1 MPRARNSAEQAKA
14 TEENFLKN
22 IQRLQIEKGN
32 AYAKDLAEVM
42 NIGLTTAYLTIARLA
57 EQGLVYPLETNRGG
71 RKSNKQP
78 VLLTTAGEKIA
89 REIFN
94 RHQTI
99 QQWLIRLGTP
109 KDEADAEACYLEH
122 GITERTMELLK
133 RHVEMANRIRGE
145 YAKAPEVMKEIAQM
159 MRHVEH
165 EQKSSELTVG
175 EEMQIAVEQAGGIEG
190 IKTKSELVEQAGGEQ
205 RLDSILKLVEYLGGY
220 ESLYEK
226 RKDIEIIMQLA
237 KRSGGAHAL
246 KKTLDT
252 LEEVANLGGVGRFR
266 QLVEIEQSAEGLKS
280 LHQLVELQKE
290 AGGLKNLKQAAELE
304 RIVGGAESLKKLEAM
319 IKRFGNCEKMLEF
332 TQNAYR
338 LMKSIDE

>member
-1 MPRARNSAEQAKA
+1 MPRAGKSTAQAKA
-14 TEENFLKN
+14 TEENLLKN

-32 AYAKDLAEVM
+32 AYVSDLAEVTG
-42 NIGLTTAYLTIARLA
+42 IGLTTAYLGIGRLA

-78 VLLTTAGEKIA
+78 VILTSAGEKVA

-122 GITERTMELLK
+122 GITERTMDLLK
-133 RHVEMANRIRGE
+133 KHVEMANRIRGE
-145 YAKAPEVMKEIAQM
+145 YAKAPAVMKEVAQM
-159 MRHVEH
+159 MQRMEH
-165 EQKSSELTVG
+165 ERKSSELTVG
-175 EEMQIAVEQAGGIEG
+175 EEMQIAVEQAGGMEG
-190 IKTKSELVEQAGGEQ
+190 IKVKSELVEQAGGEQ
-205 RLDSILKLVEYLGGY
+205 KLAGILNLVEELGGY
-220 ESLYEK
+220 EHLYEK
-226 RKDIEIIMQLA
+226 QKDIELLMQLS

-252 LEEVANLGGVGRFR
+252 LDEVADLGGVVHFR
-266 QLVEIEQSAEGLKS
+266 QLVEIEKKAEGVKT

-290 AGGLKNLKQAAELE
+290 AGGLKSLKQAAELSK
-304 RIVGGAESLKKLEAM
+304 IVGGAETLKKLEALT
-319 IKRFGNCEKMLEF
+319 KRFGSCEKMIEF
-332 TQNAYR
+332 TQSAYK